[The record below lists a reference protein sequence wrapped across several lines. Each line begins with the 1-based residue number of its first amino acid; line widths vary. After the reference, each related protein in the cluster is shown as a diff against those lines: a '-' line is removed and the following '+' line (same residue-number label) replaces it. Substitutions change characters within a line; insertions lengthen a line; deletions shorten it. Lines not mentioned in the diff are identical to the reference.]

1 VRLESWRAAQ
11 EHGAAAAR
19 AMLGGTE
26 PYAGVP
32 WFWTDQHDYSL
43 QVAGLTDAAS
53 GEVVRV
59 RPDGTEI
66 WFGLADGGRL
76 VAAAAAGPGNSVAR
90 DIKLA
95 EMLIAR
101 RTAPDPAAL
110 ADPGVALKSVLRSP
124 VAG

>member
-1 VRLESWRAAQ
+1 MPGMAAAPAIVIAGECGTRAAQ

-26 PYAGVP
+26 PYARVP
-32 WFWTDQHDYSL
+32 WFWTDQDDFTL
-43 QVAGLTDAAS
+43 QVAGLTGTAT

-76 VAAAAAGPGNSVAR
+76 VTPRRPGRETRWPGISGS
-90 DIKLA
+90 
-95 EMLIAR
+95 R
-101 RTAPDPAAL
+101 RC
-110 ADPGVALKSVLRSP
+110 
-124 VAG
+124 